1 MKFSDIVKFDSD
13 SPREPGI
20 IKGDFQ
26 GDMIDPETLEKA
38 VYDYV
43 EESRDGGEMHKR
55 LGVATLIESIVFTK
69 EKMSA
74 LGIPDGT
81 IPEGWWVG
89 FRVSDPDVWEK
100 VKAKCSPSREL
111 ERESRLDFEHNSYV
125 EGS

>member
-1 MKFSDIVKFDSD
+1 MADEQGQELV
-13 SPREPGI
+13 
-20 IKGDFQ
+20 DFQ

-55 LGVATLIESIVFTK
+55 LGVATPIEFIIFTK

-100 VKAKCSPSREL
+100 VKDGTYKMFSIEGTG
-111 ERESRLDFEHNSYV
+111 ERV
-125 EGS
+125 EA

>member
-69 EKMSA
+69 EKISA
-74 LGIPDGT
+74 NLFIIRT
-81 IPEGWWVG
+81 KEGKPPNQ
-89 FRVSDPDVWEK
+89 SDL
-100 VKAKCSPSREL
+100 PSQK
-111 ERESRLDFEHNSYV
+111 F
-125 EGS
+125 G

>member
-55 LGVATLIESIVFTK
+55 LGVA
-69 EKMSA
+69 
-74 LGIPDGT
+74 GYPDRVHR
-81 IPEGWWVG
+81 IHEGKDERSWHPGWNHPGRMVG
-89 FRVSDPDVWEK
+89 
-100 VKAKCSPSREL
+100 
-111 ERESRLDFEHNSYV
+111 RLPCIRS
-125 EGS
+125 

>member
-43 EESRDGGEMHKR
+43 EESRDGGEMYKR

-100 VKAKCSPSREL
+100 VKDGTYKMFSIEGTG
-111 ERESRLDFEHNSYV
+111 ERV
-125 EGS
+125 EA